1 MGTGMRKGWLSK
13 ITDEVRPRFLAWLAG
28 AIVLKLAQL
37 AYAPIESHIAE
48 HRALQ
53 RDVQRIER
61 ELTDLQRA
69 TQPRSVP

>member
-1 MGTGMRKGWLSK
+1 MRKGWLK
-13 ITDEVRPRFLAWLAG
+13 RITDEVRPRFLASLAG
-28 AIVLKLAQL
+28 AVVLKLAQA

-53 RDVQRIER
+53 REVARLER
-61 ELTDLQRA
+61 ELLDLQRA